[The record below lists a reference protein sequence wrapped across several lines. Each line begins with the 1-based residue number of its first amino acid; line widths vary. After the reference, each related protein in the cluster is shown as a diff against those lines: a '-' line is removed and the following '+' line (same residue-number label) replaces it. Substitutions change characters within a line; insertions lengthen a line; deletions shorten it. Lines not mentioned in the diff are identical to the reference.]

1 MAQQIH
7 ALLIEDDPDDILL
20 LKDSLDEVGLGRIKL
35 DTADRLSRGLI
46 QLGTQNY
53 DVLLLDLNLPDSR
66 GLDTLTTTVKRFPR
80 LPVVVLSGL
89 ADDAITVE
97 AVRRGAQDYLVKGD
111 ISGPLVLRVVRYA
124 IERKQ
129 VEAVLR
135 ASEARY
141 RTLVETSPNGITLA
155 DLEGRLLLCNQQAAR
170 MHGFA
175 NPEAMLGGD
184 FFKLVALPE
193 RRFAAL
199 NTQKALNENRVTHA
213 EFTLLRR
220 DGSQFPADIS
230 TAVLRNSAGAAT
242 GFICITRDVTERKKA
257 DDAEK
262 QLVMLEKEFI
272 SSVSSD
278 LRTPLLSLMSNL
290 DLLEKGEVKDELIQ
304 SEFLKHA
311 SSDAN
316 NLLDTVEELLD
327 FSLLQGESLILNLE
341 KVDLASQI
349 SEVLQSL
356 QEKAAA
362 RRVTFLAAPMDVL
375 ITDVDQKRIRR
386 VLVKLL
392 ENAIRFSAK
401 GDTVLVIAKNLNDK
415 IIINVID
422 EGGGI
427 SVEDSARLFEKYFKL
442 SLSTDQI
449 DYGMGLGL
457 YVSKEIVKAH
467 GGSLS
472 ISSQLKAGSTF
483 TMSLPV
489 NGKKERKA

>member
-1 MAQQIH
+1 
-7 ALLIEDDPDDILL
+7 
-20 LKDSLDEVGLGRIKL
+20 
-35 DTADRLSRGLI
+35 
-46 QLGTQNY
+46 
-53 DVLLLDLNLPDSR
+53 
-66 GLDTLTTTVKRFPR
+66 
-80 LPVVVLSGL
+80 
-89 ADDAITVE
+89 
-97 AVRRGAQDYLVKGD
+97 
-111 ISGPLVLRVVRYA
+111 
-124 IERKQ
+124 
-129 VEAVLR
+129 
-135 ASEARY
+135 
-141 RTLVETSPNGITLA
+141 
-155 DLEGRLLLCNQQAAR
+155 
-170 MHGFA
+170 
-175 NPEAMLGGD
+175 
-184 FFKLVALPE
+184 VALPE

-213 EFTLLRR
+213 EVTLLRR

-257 DDAEK
+257 DEAEK

-272 SSVSSD
+272 SSVSGD

-290 DLLEKGEVKDELIQ
+290 ELLEKGKVKDELIQ
-304 SEFLKHA
+304 GEFLKHA
-311 SSDAN
+311 SSDAS

-327 FSLLQGESLILNLE
+327 FSLLQGESLILNVE
-341 KVDLASQI
+341 KVDLAGLI
-349 SEVLQSL
+349 DEVVGSL

-362 RRVTFLAAPMDVL
+362 RRVTFLTAPMEAL
-375 ITDVDQKRIRR
+375 ITDVDRKRIRR
-386 VLVKLL
+386 VLGKLL
-392 ENAIRFSAK
+392 ENSIKFSAK

-415 IIINVID
+415 IIVNVID

-449 DYGMGLGL
+449 DYGTGLGL
-457 YVSKEIVKAH
+457 YVSREIVKAH

-489 NGKKERKA
+489 NYKAQENTARSG

>member
-1 MAQQIH
+1 
-7 ALLIEDDPDDILL
+7 
-20 LKDSLDEVGLGRIKL
+20 
-35 DTADRLSRGLI
+35 
-46 QLGTQNY
+46 
-53 DVLLLDLNLPDSR
+53 
-66 GLDTLTTTVKRFPR
+66 
-80 LPVVVLSGL
+80 
-89 ADDAITVE
+89 
-97 AVRRGAQDYLVKGD
+97 
-111 ISGPLVLRVVRYA
+111 
-124 IERKQ
+124 
-129 VEAVLR
+129 
-135 ASEARY
+135 
-141 RTLVETSPNGITLA
+141 
-155 DLEGRLLLCNQQAAR
+155 
-170 MHGFA
+170 
-175 NPEAMLGGD
+175 
-184 FFKLVALPE
+184 
-193 RRFAAL
+193 
-199 NTQKALNENRVTHA
+199 
-213 EFTLLRR
+213 
-220 DGSQFPADIS
+220 
-230 TAVLRNSAGAAT
+230 
-242 GFICITRDVTERKKA
+242 
-257 DDAEK
+257 
-262 QLVMLEKEFI
+262 
-272 SSVSSD
+272 
-278 LRTPLLSLMSNL
+278 MSNL

-375 ITDVDQKRIRR
+375 ITDVDRKRIRR